1 MGMSTRGNERKNMSI
16 LMLTIALSH
25 PEKSAFYGR
34 DGYNQVTF
42 AGRLECS
49 IVV

>member
-1 MGMSTRGNERKNMSI
+1 MSTRGDERKNISI
-16 LMLTIALSH
+16 PMLTIALSL
-25 PEKSAFYGR
+25 PGKSAIYGW